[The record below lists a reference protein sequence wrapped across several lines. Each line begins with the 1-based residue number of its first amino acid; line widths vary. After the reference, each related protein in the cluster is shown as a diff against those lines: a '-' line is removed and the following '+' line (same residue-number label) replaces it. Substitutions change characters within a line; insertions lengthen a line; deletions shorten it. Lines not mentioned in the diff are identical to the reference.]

1 MYVLDTNIVSELRKN
16 RPHGG
21 VLAWLRSVD
30 DRHLNLSAVSFG
42 EIQAG
47 IERTRESD
55 PAKAAEI
62 EAWADQL
69 AETWNVLPMDQST
82 FRLWA
87 KLVHRRSD
95 DLFEDAMIAATALIR
110 GFKVATRNTKDF
122 KHFGV
127 EIVNPYAPL

>member
-1 MYVLDTNIVSELRKN
+1 MYVLDTNVISELRKI

-21 VLAWLRSVD
+21 VIAWLRSVE

-55 PAKAAEI
+55 PVKAAEI

-69 AETWNVLPMDQST
+69 AKTWNVLPMDQLT

-95 DLFEDAMIAATALIR
+95 DLFEDAMIAATARIHGLKI
-110 GFKVATRNTKDF
+110 ATRNVRDF
-122 KHFGV
+122 KHFDV
-127 EIVNPYAPL
+127 EIFNPFGPR

>member
-1 MYVLDTNIVSELRKN
+1 MYVLDTNIISELRKM

-30 DRHLNLSAVSFG
+30 ERNLNLSAVSFG

-47 IERTRESD
+47 IERTRGTD

-62 EAWADQL
+62 EAWADQI
-69 AETWNVLPMDQST
+69 AATWNVLPMDAAT
-82 FRLWA
+82 FRIWA
-87 KLVHRRSD
+87 KLMHRRSD
-95 DLFEDAMIAATALIR
+95 DLFEDAMIAATARVHGL
-110 GFKVATRNTKDF
+110 KVATRNVKDF

-127 EIVNPYAPL
+127 EVVNPYEPL